1 MRPRFRATCNNNQ
14 STSRSLIRAIWSPF
28 RASFHTLDFAETMGP
43 SAMLPSSAFSS
54 GFDLRLQGLYLR
66 VSGSGRPSGPALLRR
81 NNQYFIYY
89 LEYSYK
95 HTRELEFNAYA
106 YYMNNPDLQTAIGPN
121 PNALFQH
128 FLTCGRAE
136 GRTCESELEFK

>member
-81 NNQYFIYY
+81 NNQSFRIISSGCFADA
-89 LEYSYK
+89 LFLLDSTHASPES
-95 HTRELEFNAYA
+95 TSC
-106 YYMNNPDLQTAIGPN
+106 PQQTAHPRSRIP
-121 PNALFQH
+121 
-128 FLTCGRAE
+128 CIKI
-136 GRTCESELEFK
+136 ESSPYGLDSPTA

>member
-81 NNQYFIYY
+81 NNQSALLFSICSDMLMSEVNWFCSFNSDEKFI
-89 LEYSYK
+89 
-95 HTRELEFNAYA
+95 
-106 YYMNNPDLQTAIGPN
+106 
-121 PNALFQH
+121 
-128 FLTCGRAE
+128 FLTPLHLVACLLKVRAY
-136 GRTCESELEFK
+136 F